1 MVDQNVHEQ
10 FFIDKLLAV
19 LQLEAEEENMLKTY
33 IATEGVE
40 CFFKQYTN
48 LALKPETLIKV
59 KALVALLEARYE
71 D

>member
-1 MVDQNVHEQ
+1 MVDQNLHEQ

-19 LQLEAEEENMLKTY
+19 LQLEAEEENVLKTY
-33 IATEGVE
+33 IATEGIE
-40 CFFKQYTN
+40 GFFKQYTN
-48 LALKPETLIKV
+48 LALKPDTLIKV

>member
-33 IATEGVE
+33 IE